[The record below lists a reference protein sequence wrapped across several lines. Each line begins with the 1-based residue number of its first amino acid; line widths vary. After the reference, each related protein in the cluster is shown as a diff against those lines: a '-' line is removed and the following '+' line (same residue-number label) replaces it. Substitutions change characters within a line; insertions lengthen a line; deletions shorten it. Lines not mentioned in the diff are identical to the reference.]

1 MLSFL
6 DQNHLQ
12 YNTNNA
18 IWTNEAI
25 CLPIA
30 KTIYFPLFLFLLQRY
45 KKQKARHRVK
55 NSPTFL
61 CSGIS
66 LKYPSVEKLLS
77 FKLFLLIF
85 GAPELAR
92 CCVIKQNI
100 TTHLALHV
108 LAYSQKSKEFKLCS
122 LTVPSFRE
130 LPMLVY
136 PLAVSCRTYVRHLC
150 IDFEISPIWSR
161 WQKRRTVF
169 AIIGIHRQKVMS
181 KRNPAPFEQ
190 QCVSVPIEE

>member
-1 MLSFL
+1 MFVLVFYILRQLLTFRLLSYIL
-6 DQNHLQ
+6 LQ
-12 YNTNNA
+12 V
-18 IWTNEAI
+18 
-25 CLPIA
+25 
-30 KTIYFPLFLFLLQRY
+30 FLFSSFRADE
-45 KKQKARHRVK
+45 KQKARHRVK

-77 FKLFLLIF
+77 FKLFLLIL

-92 CCVIKQNI
+92 CCVIEKNI
-100 TTHLALHV
+100 TAHLALHV

-122 LTVPSFRE
+122 LTVPSFRG
-130 LPMLVY
+130 LLLLTY

-161 WQKRRTVF
+161 
-169 AIIGIHRQKVMS
+169 
-181 KRNPAPFEQ
+181 
-190 QCVSVPIEE
+190 